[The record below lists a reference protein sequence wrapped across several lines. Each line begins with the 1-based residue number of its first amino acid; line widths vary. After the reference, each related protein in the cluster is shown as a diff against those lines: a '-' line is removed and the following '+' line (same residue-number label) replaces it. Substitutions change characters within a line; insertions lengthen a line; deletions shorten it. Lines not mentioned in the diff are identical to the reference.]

1 MGRIPYRPRAHTR
14 PMELEVRHL
23 RMIDAI
29 SVEGSLTRA
38 ATRLGS
44 SQPALTAQ
52 LRRIEDAVG
61 GTLFHRTSHGV
72 APTPLGEAVLEHART
87 ILADLDDLA
96 RAMRA
101 LRDRP
106 QLRIGVLPTALAA
119 FLGEA
124 ASTAVPERPVDLT
137 VVENRAEAV
146 NALVAGELDLVA
158 HVDYPGR
165 ECFVPEGVALVE
177 VGREPVFVT
186 VPPEIDHQG
195 VVELARLVE
204 FVWLTDRYDGGEF
217 TRHVRD
223 VCAAAGLRT
232 PLIRTPALLSAAQTV
247 RRGDPVVTLVQALV
261 SRGGMPGA
269 VAEIR
274 GSPLRIRHVLLAS
287 SLARAQAER
296 ISAELVR
303 AYRRAAR
310 SQCRVPGWFDRH
322 HGWLGSA
329 SP

>member
-1 MGRIPYRPRAHTR
+1 
-14 PMELEVRHL
+14 MELEVRHL
-23 RMIDAI
+23 RMIEAI
-29 SVEGSLTRA
+29 SVDGSLTRA
-38 ATRLGS
+38 AARLGA
-44 SQPALTAQ
+44 SQPALTTQ
-52 LRRIEDAVG
+52 LRRIEEAVG
-61 GTLFHRTSHGV
+61 GALFHRTSHGV

-87 ILADLDDLA
+87 VLAGLDDLS

-106 QLRIGVLPTALAA
+106 QLRIGVLPTVLAA

-124 ASTAVPERPVDLT
+124 ASAAVPEHPVDLT
-137 VVENRAEAV
+137 VVESRAEAI
-146 NALVAGELDLVA
+146 NALVADELDLVL

-165 ECFVPEGVALVE
+165 ACFVPEGIELIE
-177 VGREPVFVT
+177 IGHEPVFVT
-186 VPPEIDHQG
+186 VPPEIEHQG
-195 VVELARLVE
+195 FVELQQLME
-204 FVWLTDRYDGGEF
+204 FVWLMDRFDGGEF
-217 TRHVRD
+217 VGHLRD
-223 VCAAAGLRT
+223 VCASAGLRV

-247 RRGDPVVTLVQALV
+247 RRGDPVVTVVQALFG
-261 SRGGMPGA
+261 RGGMPGA

-274 GSPLRIRHVLLAS
+274 GSPLRIRHVLLTTS
-287 SLARAQAER
+287 PARAHAER
-296 ISAELVR
+296 VSTELVR